1 MNSRLYFRS
10 PLISGCAVPLD
21 SSQSPLEKPF
31 PSLSVAPR
39 ISNCSGQYLSRKLIG
54 TPIMQLHFVFN
65 KDARIS
71 FASSDCKSVSIVWVI
86 RYVAVESDDFKLLG
100 AVFVEEADGDSHN
113 AVTSCVW

>member
-10 PLISGCAVPLD
+10 PLISGCAVLLD

-54 TPIMQLHFVFN
+54 TPITPLHLVTDEKPFVDLFSVN
-65 KDARIS
+65 CGGEQVILAVFSVICN
-71 FASSDCKSVSIVWVI
+71 SDK
-86 RYVAVESDDFKLLG
+86 FKLFG

-113 AVTSCVW
+113 TVASCA

>member
-54 TPIMQLHFVFN
+54 TPIMPLHFVFGDN
-65 KDARIS
+65 PGLCCA
-71 FASSDCKSVSIVWVI
+71 FAERRTAKT
-86 RYVAVESDDFKLLG
+86 
-100 AVFVEEADGDSHN
+100 GD
-113 AVTSCVW
+113 